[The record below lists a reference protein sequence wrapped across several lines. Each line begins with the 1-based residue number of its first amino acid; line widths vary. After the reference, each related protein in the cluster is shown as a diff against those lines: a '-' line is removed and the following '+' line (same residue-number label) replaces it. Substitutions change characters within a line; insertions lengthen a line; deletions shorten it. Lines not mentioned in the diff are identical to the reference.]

1 MTQIY
6 ALLNTLPHMKGLPP
20 RSLHP
25 LLQILLMLVLALAG
39 LCVGSF
45 VGLVVALL
53 GFGSTATQLQVLP
66 TNPALVPHGWYV
78 LMLLQGLQLA
88 GAGVGVALLPLV
100 LRRGIGS
107 YFAPRSLREAWWL
120 AAAGALIIC
129 LLPVLTPVIVW
140 NAGVHFPAFLQGF
153 EHWARAEEDRLA
165 DLTKSLMQFPTAGRL
180 AVGLLVVGVVP
191 AMAEELVFRGVMQ
204 PNLVRWFNSRHVG
217 VWLTAAIFSAIHVQ
231 FFGFVPR
238 LLLGVVLG
246 YLYEWSGNILV
257 PMAAH
262 FTNNAFQLVL
272 VYLAQHG
279 LLPATLDPDA
289 NQLLPWPS
297 IAGAALLGAALL
309 YVLRQRMAPPAPP
322 VGALADIAPPSR

>member
-6 ALLNTLPHMKGLPP
+6 AFPNTLAPMKGLPP
-20 RSLHP
+20 RPFHP
-25 LLQILLMLVLALAG
+25 LLQILLMLGLVAAG
-39 LCVGSF
+39 LCVGTF
-45 VGLVVALL
+45 LGAVVSLL
-53 GFGSTATQLQVLP
+53 GFGVSAAQIPLLA
-66 TNPALVPHGWYV
+66 TNPALVPHGWYA
-78 LMLLQGLQLA
+78 LMLMQGLQLA
-88 GAGVGVALLPLV
+88 GAGAGAALLPRV
-100 LRRGIGS
+100 LRQGLGR
-107 YFAPRSLREAWWL
+107 YFAPRPLGEAWWPV
-120 AAAGALIIC
+120 AAAVLAVC
-129 LLPVLTPVIVW
+129 LLPVLSPVVAW
-140 NAGVHFPAFLQGF
+140 NAGVHFPAFLQDF

-191 AMAEELVFRGVMQ
+191 ALAEEVVFRGVMQ

-217 VWLTAAIFSAIHVQ
+217 VWLTAAVFSAIHVQ

-238 LLLGVVLG
+238 MLLGLLLG

-279 LLPATLDPDA
+279 LLSATFDPDA
-289 NQLLPWPS
+289 TPVLPWPT
-297 IAGAALLGAALL
+297 IAAAAALSAALL
-309 YVLRQRMAPPAPP
+309 YLLHQRMAAAAPAETSAAIPPTS
-322 VGALADIAPPSR
+322 L